1 MIINS
6 TIENI
11 SDDLKL
17 HFIDI
22 GDYDNTIIE
31 AIKNSISKICNGVAG
46 DEDIE
51 VLKIEMRN
59 WFLGKDDAKVCGF
72 ISEFFC
78 HLYLNQL
85 NFEQH
90 FLFRNLEETRAMKK
104 GFDGL
109 YQFEDEIFLY
119 ESKSSL
125 PTTLTSTHNANIG
138 EAYRDLRDKLNGSKL
153 DSQGNPLDPWSNA
166 VNHASLQ
173 QINPNKTL
181 IQNLNDFKKK
191 FIKGRFENIKYF
203 NIIPSSTIYMGSSWK
218 NIDIVDLKTKLL
230 SLIKRYEY
238 KKINVICINKKS
250 VDGFITYLNS

>member
-1 MIINS
+1 MSITS
-6 TIENI
+6 TIETV

-17 HFIDI
+17 HFINI
-22 GDYDNTIIE
+22 GDYDNIIIE
-31 AIKNSISKICNGVAG
+31 AIKNNITKICNGIAG
-46 DEDIE
+46 DDDID
-51 VLKIEMRN
+51 VLKIEMKS
-59 WFLGKDDAKVCGF
+59 WFLGKDSAKICGF

-109 YQFEDEIFLY
+109 YQFENETFLY
-119 ESKSSL
+119 ESKSTL
-125 PTTLTSTHNANIG
+125 PTTSSTHNDNIG

-166 VNHASLQ
+166 INHASLQ
-173 QINPNKTL
+173 QINPDKTL

-191 FIKGRFENIKYF
+191 FIKGAFENIKNF
-203 NIIPSSTIYMGSSWK
+203 NIIPSSTIYMEDDWEC
-218 NIDIVDLKTKLL
+218 IDINVLKPKLL
-230 SLIKRYEY
+230 SLINRYQF
-238 KKINVICINKKS
+238 KKINVLCINKKS
-250 VDGFITYLNS
+250 VDGFITYLNT